1 VLLKKK
7 QSKIYVRELA
17 FAILKLLFSFSIK
30 FNKSKNLAQGWLYK
44 INWFKEKQR
53 FMFALND
60 VFMRFKSKSKGKK
73 FKSKV
78 RRAIK
83 VNAKIWRRLLSSRK
97 YKFTNVTFFL
107 RYGVKSIL
115 NKSNKNIVKKSIKV
129 QEKVILIRQRL
140 FFLKK
145 RIKKS
150 RRKLKLSLLS
160 PYKPYKPEIKKSSH
174 C

>member
-7 QSKIYVRELA
+7 QSKRYVRELA

-73 FKSKV
+73 V
-78 RRAIK
+78 
-83 VNAKIWRRLLSSRK
+83 
-97 YKFTNVTFFL
+97 
-107 RYGVKSIL
+107 
-115 NKSNKNIVKKSIKV
+115 
-129 QEKVILIRQRL
+129 
-140 FFLKK
+140 
-145 RIKKS
+145 
-150 RRKLKLSLLS
+150 
-160 PYKPYKPEIKKSSH
+160 
-174 C
+174 